1 MSSLS
6 ETRIQTPLKDEQ
18 ISRLRAGDWVRLNGV
33 VYAARDQAH
42 RRLCA
47 LLEAGQPLPF
57 DLKGAV
63 IYYVGP
69 TPAAPGRVIGSAGP
83 TTSARMDAFAPALF
97 QAGLKGTIGKGYRSK
112 EVQQALRQYRAVHF
126 SAMGGFGALLSKH
139 IAASRVV
146 AYEELGPEAIR
157 ELVLEDFP
165 AVVAYDCFGNS
176 VYPRG
181 CEE

>member
-1 MSSLS
+1 M
-6 ETRIQTPLKDEQ
+6 
-18 ISRLRAGDWVRLNGV
+18 RLNGV

-126 SAMGGFGALLSKH
+126 SAMGGFGALLSRH
-139 IAASRVV
+139 ITASRVV
-146 AYEELGPEAIR
+146 AYEELGPEAVR

>member
-1 MSSLS
+1 MSTLS
-6 ETRIQTPLKDEQ
+6 EIKIQTPLKDEQ
-18 ISRLRAGDWVRLNGV
+18 ISRLRAGDWVCLNGV

-83 TTSARMDAFAPALF
+83 TTSARMDAFAPALYK
-97 QAGLKGTIGKGYRSK
+97 AGLKGTIGKGYRSK
-112 EVQQALRQYRAVHF
+112 EVQQALRQYRAIHF

-139 IAASRVV
+139 IAASRIV